1 MRKEQEK
8 MEREIRKEEERV
20 MRERMKEQERIE
32 RENKKEAER
41 QEKLQQKELKRM
53 EKLRHKEEAR
63 KEKEAARIKAANE
76 RALAKRLAKDVTDLI
91 DDEQLELMEAATAAA
106 ALNHDYLD
114 GDGTLD
120 ASQILLRPFPPAT
133 VKMKPLLSVYPW
145 TDSDQNVGNLLM
157 VLIRP
162 FLCIFELHVTW
173 SRNKR

>member
-1 MRKEQEK
+1 
-8 MEREIRKEEERV
+8 
-20 MRERMKEQERIE
+20 
-32 RENKKEAER
+32 
-41 QEKLQQKELKRM
+41 M

-120 ASQILLRPFPPAT
+120 ASQSGWISFFHQVCLLAFSFLWETNFSFKCVLCWGQRSTYFSHHFAWYWWELKIT
-133 VKMKPLLSVYPW
+133 TGLICVQYCWGRSHLQQSRWSHFSLSIP
-145 TDSDQNVGNLLM
+145 G
-157 VLIRP
+157 
-162 FLCIFELHVTW
+162 
-173 SRNKR
+173 